1 MEHSPRR
8 GLLDGCLEGVSV
20 SRAKILIADDNRAV
34 LSQVR
39 KVLRRNY
46 DVVAALEDGS
56 SVLKEFPHY
65 KPDVVV
71 LDISMGDPSGIDV
84 ARKLRDNGCRSK
96 IIFLT
101 VHEDADFVNA
111 AMGAGGSGYVVKSRM
126 NAELIY
132 AIEAVLSGKLFVSG
146 VLLHGQP

>member
-1 MEHSPRR
+1 MPRTGPPRR
-8 GLLDGCLEGVSV
+8 FLQGVCV
-20 SRAKILIADDNRAV
+20 SRVKVLIADDNRAV
-34 LSQVR
+34 LSQVS
-39 KVLRRNY
+39 KVLGRSY

-56 SVLKEFPHY
+56 SVLREFPRY

-84 ARKLRDNGCRSK
+84 ARQLRDNGCRSK

-126 NAELIY
+126 NAELIH
-132 AIEAVLSGKLFVSG
+132 AVEAVLSGKLFVSG
-146 VLLHGQP
+146 ILLHGKP

>member
-1 MEHSPRR
+1 
-8 GLLDGCLEGVSV
+8 V
-20 SRAKILIADDNRAV
+20 SRVKILIADDNRAV
-34 LSQVR
+34 LSQVS
-39 KVLRRNY
+39 KVLGRSY
-46 DVVAALEDGS
+46 DVVAALEDGT
-56 SVLKEFPHY
+56 SVLREFPRY

-84 ARKLRDNGCRSK
+84 ARQLRDNGCRSK

-126 NAELIY
+126 NAELIH
-132 AIEAVLSGKLFVSG
+132 AVEAVLSGKLFVSG
-146 VLLHGQP
+146 ILLHGQP